1 MNRNDILD
9 TSKKIINGERQ
20 GTYGNAE
27 NNFAVIAGF
36 WSVYLDKPI
45 SPADVADMMILMKV
59 ARNSSGVYKEDN
71 WIDICGYAALGGEI
85 QGNYNEP
92 CEPKKDFMNPPEKEF
107 SKDDIVIMSDPRISI
122 DDIAFTSREMADAV
136 FRRAVVLMSKRLH
149 AARYL
154 TDYEFYK
161 LIDDIFC
168 TEFCIRYRIGDRLFI
183 PRGVKSIYYDG
194 RPLYG
199 IKFNTVK
206 EDNE

>member
-9 TSKKIINGERQ
+9 ASKQIINGERQ

-27 NNFAVIAGF
+27 NSFAVIAGF

-85 QGNYNEP
+85 QGNYS
-92 CEPKKDFMNPPEKEF
+92 EPKKDFMNPPEKEF
-107 SKDDIVIMSDPRISI
+107 SKDDVVIMSDVRLSV
-122 DDIAFTSREMADAV
+122 DEVAFTSREIASDVLIAIYSMMDK
-136 FRRAVVLMSKRLH
+136 RRGYICTH
-149 AARYL
+149 G
-154 TDYEFYK
+154 FYK
-161 LIDDIFC
+161 IID
-168 TEFCIRYRIGDRLFI
+168 YLFGTKLGSCYSKMEDEKVI
-183 PRGVKSIYYDG
+183 PRGVKSICYDG

-199 IKFNTVK
+199 IKFDTVK

>member
-27 NNFAVIAGF
+27 NSFAVIAGF
-36 WSVYLDKPI
+36 WSVYLHKPI
-45 SPADVADMMILMKV
+45 SPADVANMMILMKV

-85 QGNYNEP
+85 QGNYYNEP

-107 SKDDIVIMSDPRISI
+107 SKDDIVIMPDVRLSVNNA
-122 DDIAFTSREMADAV
+122 AFTSCEIASDVLIAIYSIMDK
-136 FRRAVVLMSKRLH
+136 RRGYISTH
-149 AARYL
+149 G
-154 TDYEFYK
+154 FYK
-161 LIDDIFC
+161 IIDYLFD
-168 TEFCIRYRIGDRLFI
+168 TRLGNCYDKMEDEKVI
-183 PRGVKSIYYDG
+183 PRGVTSICCDG

-199 IKFNTVK
+199 IKFDTVK
-206 EDNE
+206 EDNK

>member
-9 TSKKIINGERQ
+9 ASKQIINGERQ

-27 NNFAVIAGF
+27 NSFAVIAGF

-85 QGNYNEP
+85 QGNYS
-92 CEPKKDFMNPPEKEF
+92 EPKKDFMNPPEKEF
-107 SKDDIVIMSDPRISI
+107 SKDDIVIMSDVRLSV
-122 DDIAFTSREMADAV
+122 DEVAFTSREIASDVLITIYLMMDK
-136 FRRAVVLMSKRLH
+136 RRGYICTH
-149 AARYL
+149 G
-154 TDYEFYK
+154 FYK
-161 LIDDIFC
+161 IID
-168 TEFCIRYRIGDRLFI
+168 YLFGTKLGSCYSKMEDEKVI
-183 PRGVKSIYYDG
+183 PRGVKSICYDG

-199 IKFNTVK
+199 IKFDTVK